1 MRNLFLVSV
10 FGLFMLI
17 GLSSQSLAGLTLV
30 PSAAASGSDND
41 DNDETSTS
49 SNDDND
55 ETSTSSNDDNDETS
69 TSSNDDSASVA
80 LNCPDGI
87 TTCYSADG
95 IEYTDVNNLDA
106 TAAGSEGE
114 DDDGQTIV
122 SVVKPSHYRS
132 F

>member
-30 PSAAASGSDND
+30 PSAAASD
-41 DNDETSTS
+41 S
-49 SNDDND
+49 SNDG
-55 ETSTSSNDDNDETS
+55 TS
-69 TSSNDDSASVA
+69 TSSNDDSAEVA

-95 IEYTDVNNLDA
+95 TEYTDVNNLAA

-114 DDDGQTIV
+114 DDDGEALV
-122 SVVKPSHYRS
+122 SVVEPAHYRS